1 MVIGNLTNVIREIYN
16 KGRRKF
22 GFSRLPPLGQV
33 PAQRP
38 GNRGTCV
45 EELTSLAN
53 MHNAALPELLEK
65 LKSKLQGF
73 KYSIAKL
80 DTYLTERINNPSEY
94 GFKEG
99 KAACCGSGPYGGI
112 FSCGG
117 KRSVT
122 EYYWLC
128 ANVSMYFSTLFIQP
142 KGFTSK
148 SPSYGGTKLV
158 MTESPAVI

>member
-1 MVIGNLTNVIREIYN
+1 M
-16 KGRRKF
+16 
-22 GFSRLPPLGQV
+22 PPLGQV

-38 GNRGTCV
+38 GNTGTCV

-94 GFKEG
+94 GIY
-99 KAACCGSGPYGGI
+99 CMT
-112 FSCGG
+112 
-117 KRSVT
+117 SVPH
-122 EYYWLC
+122 L
-128 ANVSMYFSTLFIQP
+128 P
-142 KGFTSK
+142 
-148 SPSYGGTKLV
+148 KLV
-158 MTESPAVI
+158 YLYSFLLSEFVS